1 MKIIKFA
8 AIDIGSNAIR
18 LLFTNV
24 IEKNGESF
32 LKKSSL
38 IRVPIRLG
46 ADTFIN
52 QVISPEKEEKMVN
65 TMMAFRKL
73 MDVHEIEAYRAC
85 ATSAMREAKNG
96 FKLIQRIKKE
106 ADIKIDLIS
115 GKEEASI
122 IFSNKFTSILDP
134 NKNYLYVDVGGGST
148 EITLFSGG
156 KAHFSCSFDV
166 GTIKILKDCVPPNEF
181 IRIKEC
187 LLDICS
193 TKKDIE
199 LIGSGGNINKLFKY
213 ASPRKER
220 ILSYHELK
228 EIHDLFNSM
237 SYDDL
242 MIQHDMN
249 PDRADV
255 IIPAATIFLGIMEWA
270 NSDIIQIPKIGVS
283 DGIIHQLYQAY
294 SKPKVI
300 AY

>member
-24 IEKNGESF
+24 IEKNGEAY
-32 LKKSSL
+32 LRKSSL

-46 ADTFIN
+46 ADTFTN
-52 QVISPEKEEKMVN
+52 QLISQKKEEKMVN
-65 TMMAFRKL
+65 AMIAFRKL
-73 MDVHEIEAYRAC
+73 MDVHEVQAYRAC
-85 ATSAMREAKNG
+85 ATSAMREANNG
-96 FKLIQRIKKE
+96 NQLIERIKKE

-115 GKEEASI
+115 GKEEAKI
-122 IFSNKFTSILDP
+122 IFSNKLTSFLDP

-156 KAHFSCSFDV
+156 IAHFSCSFNV
-166 GTIKILKDCVPPNEF
+166 GTIKILKNCVPPNEF

-193 TKKDIE
+193 LKDNIE

-213 ASPRKER
+213 ASPRTER
-220 ILSYHELK
+220 SLSYHELK
-228 EIHDLFNSM
+228 DIHSLFSSM

-242 MIQHDMN
+242 MINHDMN

-255 IIPAATIFLGIMEWA
+255 IIPAATIFLSIMEWA
-270 NSDIIQIPKIGVS
+270 NSSVIQIPKIGVS
-283 DGIIHQLYQAY
+283 DGIIHQLYKEY
-294 SKPKVI
+294 SASNVM
-300 AY
+300 A

>member
-1 MKIIKFA
+1 MKILKFA

-24 IEKNGESF
+24 IEKDGESY

-46 ADTFIN
+46 TDTFTGRN
-52 QVISPEKEEKMVN
+52 ISPEKEEKMVDA
-65 TMMAFRKL
+65 MIAFRKL
-73 MDVHEIEAYRAC
+73 MDVHEVEAYRAC
-85 ATSAMREAKNG
+85 ATSAMREANNG
-96 FKLIQRIKKE
+96 AQLIERIKEE

-115 GKEEASI
+115 GKEEANI
-122 IFSNKFTSILDP
+122 IFSNKLTSFLDS

-156 KAHFSCSFDV
+156 IAHFSCSFDV
-166 GTIKILKDCVPPNEF
+166 GTIKILKNCVPQNEF

-193 TKKDIE
+193 SRDNIE

-220 ILSYHELK
+220 VLSYHELK
-228 EIHDLFNSM
+228 EIHALFNSM

-242 MIQHDMN
+242 MINYDMN

-255 IIPAATIFLGIMEWA
+255 IIPAATIFLSIMEWA
-270 NSDIIQIPKIGVS
+270 NSNVIQIPKIGVS
-283 DGIIHQLYQAY
+283 DGIIHQLYQEY
-294 SKPKVI
+294 SSPKVMV
-300 AY
+300 

>member
-24 IEKNGESF
+24 IERNGESY

-46 ADTFIN
+46 ADTFTN
-52 QVISPEKEEKMVN
+52 QLISSKKEEKMVN
-65 TMMAFRKL
+65 TMIAFRKL
-73 MDVHEIEAYRAC
+73 MDVHEVQAYRAC
-85 ATSAMREAKNG
+85 ATSAMREASNG
-96 FKLIQRIKKE
+96 AQLIERIKKE
-106 ADIKIDLIS
+106 ADIEIDLIS
-115 GKEEASI
+115 GKEEANI
-122 IFSNKFTSILDP
+122 IFSNKLTSFLDP

-156 KAHFSCSFDV
+156 IAHFSCSFNV
-166 GTIKILKDCVPPNEF
+166 GTIKILEDCVPLNEF

-187 LLDICS
+187 LLDICTS
-193 TKKDIE
+193 KDNIE

-213 ASPRKER
+213 ASPRDER
-220 ILSYHELK
+220 NLSYQELK
-228 EIHDLFNSM
+228 NIHSLFSSM

-242 MIQHDMN
+242 MINYDMN

-255 IIPAATIFLGIMEWA
+255 IIPAATIFLSIMEWA
-270 NSDIIQIPKIGVS
+270 NSSVIQIPKIGVS
-283 DGIIHQLYQAY
+283 DGIIYQLYKEY
-294 SKPKVI
+294 S
-300 AY
+300 ASNAMA

>member
-1 MKIIKFA
+1 MKILKFA

-24 IEKNGESF
+24 IEKDGESY

-46 ADTFIN
+46 TDTFTGRN
-52 QVISPEKEEKMVN
+52 ISPEKEEKMVDA
-65 TMMAFRKL
+65 MIAFRKL
-73 MDVHEIEAYRAC
+73 MDVHEVQAYRAC
-85 ATSAMREAKNG
+85 ATSAMREANNG
-96 FKLIQRIKKE
+96 AQLIERIKEE

-115 GKEEASI
+115 GKEEANI
-122 IFSNKFTSILDP
+122 IFSNKLTSFLDP

-156 KAHFSCSFDV
+156 IAHFSCSFDV
-166 GTIKILKDCVPPNEF
+166 GTIKILKNCVPQNEF

-193 TKKDIE
+193 SRDNIE

-220 ILSYHELK
+220 VLSYHELK
-228 EIHDLFNSM
+228 EIHALFNSM

-242 MIQHDMN
+242 MINYDMN

-255 IIPAATIFLGIMEWA
+255 IIPAATIFLSIMEWA
-270 NSDIIQIPKIGVS
+270 NSNVIQIPKIGVS
-283 DGIIHQLYQAY
+283 DGIIHQLYQEY
-294 SKPKVI
+294 SSSKVM
-300 AY
+300 A

>member
-24 IEKNGESF
+24 IEKDGESY

-46 ADTFIN
+46 DDTFTN
-52 QVISPEKEEKMVN
+52 QLISPKKEKKLVDAMI
-65 TMMAFRKL
+65 AFRKL
-73 MDVHEIEAYRAC
+73 MDVHEIQAYRAC
-85 ATSAMREAKNG
+85 ATSAMREASNG
-96 FKLIQRIKKE
+96 AQLIERIKKE

-115 GKEEASI
+115 GKEEANI

-134 NKNYLYVDVGGGST
+134 KKNYLYVDVGGGST

-156 KAHFSCSFDV
+156 VAHFSCSFNV
-166 GTIKILKDCVPPNEF
+166 GTIKILKNCVPLNEF

-187 LLDICS
+187 LLDICAS
-193 TKKDIE
+193 KNNIE

-213 ASPRKER
+213 ATPRDER
-220 ILSYHELK
+220 NLSYHELK
-228 EIHDLFNSM
+228 DIHSLFSSM
-237 SYDDL
+237 TYDDL
-242 MIQHDMN
+242 MINYDMN

-255 IIPAATIFLGIMEWA
+255 IIPAATIFLSIMEWA
-270 NSDIIQIPKIGVS
+270 TSSIIQIPKIGVS
-283 DGIIHQLYQAY
+283 DGIIHQLYQEY
-294 SKPKVI
+294 SASKVM
-300 AY
+300 A